1 VLFPMVILSLQYPVE
16 LKVFNHKKWD
26 LFCCLEQIS
35 SNADKILN
43 AGEIFHPN
51 SEEEQGEQS
60 LVVLYFNVTVT
71 HIQRATSWTF
81 VFVFLGN
88 HSEHQRMFPC
98 QPCPRQRFKVLE
110 APLQGKLRFVCKW
123 NF

>member
-1 VLFPMVILSLQYPVE
+1 LSIYI
-16 LKVFNHKKWD
+16 F
-26 LFCCLEQIS
+26 EQIS

-71 HIQRATSWTF
+71 HIQQQLLEHL
-81 VFVFLGN
+81 FLF
-88 HSEHQRMFPC
+88 S
-98 QPCPRQRFKVLE
+98 
-110 APLQGKLRFVCKW
+110 
-123 NF
+123 